1 MSRRPS
7 FLSVVDTTEGSFII
21 YHNRKNIANVTVK
34 KFSMLA
40 ICLSA
45 VFPAFGYTHGNLSPQ
60 VLALART
67 CAPDVHPFTIAY
79 LVSAESRNNP
89 LAINVNGG
97 NSLDRQ
103 PTTEQEAREA
113 IAKLDARGWNYD
125 VGYAQIN
132 SANFRSLGVTGT
144 QLLDPCTN
152 LRAGAQILG
161 DCYTRA
167 VQQVGEG
174 QTALQR
180 ALSCYN
186 TGNQRKGFANGY
198 VARVVAQV
206 RLKVPALIDGPID
219 PNGSASS
226 SSSSSANVHLEP
238 APARAQLVQS
248 PQQQNQPASNA
259 PVQLGEP
266 GAAAEI
272 EAGAFAHPE
281 IGVYIRRA
289 SAKGDQ

>member
-1 MSRRPS
+1 MNNTPT
-7 FLSVVDTTEGSFII
+7 LTLLLALALP
-21 YHNRKNIANVTVK
+21 IAGRAQST
-34 KFSMLA
+34 
-40 ICLSA
+40 
-45 VFPAFGYTHGNLSPQ
+45 LSPQ
-60 VLALART
+60 VLTLARA
-67 CAPDVHPFTIAY
+67 CAPDVHPLTIAY

-97 NSLDRQ
+97 NTLERQ
-103 PTTEQEAREA
+103 PTNEQEARET

-144 QLLDPCTN
+144 QLLDPCKN
-152 LRAGAQILG
+152 LRAAAEILG
-161 DCYTRA
+161 NCYERA
-167 VQQVGEG
+167 TQQVGQG
-174 QTALQR
+174 QAALQR

-186 TGNQRKGFANGY
+186 TGNQQKGFTNGY

-206 RLKVPALIDGPID
+206 RLKVPALVDGPID
-219 PNGSASS
+219 PNVSTSGSS
-226 SSSSSANVHLEP
+226 SNRDYAQIESV
-238 APARAQLVQS
+238 PARARLIPS
-248 PQQQNQPASNA
+248 TQQQNQPSANS

-266 GAAAEI
+266 GAAAQI

-289 SAKGDQ
+289 SVKAQ

>member
-1 MSRRPS
+1 
-7 FLSVVDTTEGSFII
+7 V
-21 YHNRKNIANVTVK
+21 NN
-34 KFSMLA
+34 LA
-40 ICLSA
+40 ALTLLP
-45 VFPAFGYTHGNLSPQ
+45 VFALPLAGRAQPTLSPQ
-60 VLALART
+60 IVALART
-67 CAPDVHPFTIAY
+67 CAPDVHPLTVAY
-79 LVSAESRNNP
+79 LVNAESHSRQF
-89 LAINVNGG
+89 AINVNGG
-97 NSLDRQ
+97 NSLDHQ
-103 PTTEQEAREA
+103 PTTEQEARET

-167 VQQVGEG
+167 VQQVGQG
-174 QTALQR
+174 QAALQR

-186 TGNQRKGFANGY
+186 TGNQQKGFANGY
-198 VARVVAQV
+198 VARVVAQA

-219 PNGSASS
+219 PNGSAG
-226 SSSSSANVHLEP
+226 SSSASGGNVHIDP
-238 APARAQLVQS
+238 APARAQLIQS
-248 PQQQNQPASNA
+248 TTQHQNQPAGNA

-266 GAAAEI
+266 GAAAQI

-281 IGVYIRRA
+281 IGGYIRRA